1 MSLVYRLALALALLC
16 ATAFAVDGTTP
27 LRVCSDPNNLPFS
40 NMQRQ
45 GFENALA
52 QMVGHDLG
60 RQIQFVWWPQQSEF
74 MERRLKAGMC
84 DLLMGVNSSFD
95 LMTTTRPYYQSS
107 YVFVSRSDRHIRV
120 ASLTD
125 PALRKYRIG
134 VHMIGDEGVTV
145 PPAQELARR
154 GLLNNFVWYNL
165 YGNHPLAANPSAELI
180 TGVERGNVDVAIAW
194 GPMAGYFA
202 SKSPVPLRL
211 TRICGLHSPGALPTT
226 FEISMAVQH
235 GNSRLLNQLNE
246 IIVHRRPEIRHVLAR
261 YGVPLDP
268 PEEKSCR

>member
-1 MSLVYRLALALALLC
+1 MSLVYRFVVVFAVLCGTALAA
-16 ATAFAVDGTTP
+16 DGTPP

-40 NMQRQ
+40 NMQKQ

-52 QMVGHDLG
+52 QMVARDLG

-95 LMTTTRPYYQSS
+95 LMTPTRPYYRSS
-107 YVFVSRSDRHIRV
+107 YVFVSRRDRHIHV

-154 GLLNNFVWYNL
+154 GLLNNFVWYSL
-165 YGNHPLAANPSAELI
+165 YGNNPLAANPSAELI
-180 TGVERGNVDVAIAW
+180 TGVERGDVDVAIAW

-202 SKSPVPLRL
+202 TKSPVPLHL
-211 TRICGLHSPGALPTT
+211 TPICALLSPGALPST

-235 GNSRLLNQLNE
+235 GNDRLLNQLNE
-246 IIVHRRPEIRHVLAR
+246 IIVHRRPEIRRVLAR
-261 YGVPLDP
+261 YGVPLAP
-268 PEEKSCR
+268 PGEKSCH